1 MESKK
6 INQLATE
13 LAPDLTDLTIIGD
26 PITGISKK
34 ITLSQMA
41 SLFTGTVEEYEN
53 KAAFPLVGVADTIY
67 VALDTNVIWR
77 WNTGTSAYVE
87 LSPNIINSLVFGDGS
102 GFDGTISLVGSV
114 ATLTITTALTT
125 GSVGFI
131 GASGALLEDN
141 TNFFWNNTNKRL
153 GIGTNTPGAKLDI
166 HGTGTIVQ
174 INGTTTNNAFISFQN
189 AGVNKWTIGNVQA
202 DHRFRIYSEANS
214 TELVSVLQTGEF
226 GIGIANPLTKFHI
239 FGGASALIANLDAN
253 VSVAKSI
260 SYRSG
265 NSSRINLEVSG
276 TESGTNA
283 GMDFFLRTY
292 ADAGSLLETPF
303 SIVRSTGVTTIKSLT
318 LTNALSILN
327 GGTGSTTKNFVD
339 LTTAQTVAGIKTFSS
354 KFLVSTSVAD
364 YATYILQTG
373 GVDATYGGLKV
384 ETSSTSAKV
393 LSLYNAGSELMFLRG
408 DGVSQFNGQMNG
420 TSAIF
425 SGGVQAAN
433 MSIGIALQT
442 DKLFIYNASG
452 TNTGLTIQQDG
463 TGDIFRANGNSGTN
477 RFSITQAGVA
487 TFSNSITSTQLIT
500 KSGSGAA
507 ALFLKDGSA
516 VNKWEIG
523 HISNALY
530 FYSYTSNSE
539 VLRLSS
545 SGALIVKSNDGSETM
560 SVYTNISSTNFA
572 FSIGGSGSINGIATG
587 ASSAATIMR
596 MNKDSGSGRSLNAA
610 GSLNASGADYAEY
623 ILKAVNDII
632 YKGDICGINANGQ
645 LTNIYS
651 DSVSFVV
658 KSTNPSYVG
667 NDIWGNED
675 IVGKMPM
682 EEDYEDKEQYVLDLT
697 KFKAKVEVERTKV
710 DRVAFS
716 GQVPCNILNTNVGDY
731 IIPIKQSNGK
741 IAGKA
746 VQNPTLEEY
755 QISVGKVWKIMEDG
769 RAWIAVKIG

>member
-13 LAPDLTDLTIIGD
+13 LAPALSDLTIIGD
-26 PITGISKK
+26 PTTGISKK

-41 SLFTGTVEEYEN
+41 SLFTGTVEEYAN
-53 KAAFPLVGVADTIY
+53 LASFPLVGAADTIY
-67 VALDTNVIWR
+67 IALDTNVLYR
-77 WNTGTSAYVE
+77 WDTGLTSYVE
-87 LSPNIINSLVFGDGS
+87 LSPNIINSLVFNDAN
-102 GFDGTISLVGSV
+102 GFDGTIALVGST

-131 GASGALLEDN
+131 GASGALLQDN
-141 TNFFWNNTNKRL
+141 ANFFWDDTNNRL
-153 GIGTNTPGAKLDI
+153 GIGTNAPTTAIDTFGSGI
-166 HGTGTIVQ
+166 ITRV
-174 INGTTTNNAFISFQN
+174 NGTSTNNAFIGFAS
-189 AGVNKWTIGNVQA
+189 AGTNKWSIGNVQS
-202 DHRFRIYSEANS
+202 DHRFRIYNEATT

-226 GIGIANPLTKFHI
+226 GIGIANPLTKLHI

-253 VSVAKSI
+253 TSVAKSI

-276 TESGTNA
+276 TESGSNA

-292 ADAGSLLETPF
+292 TDAGSLLETPL
-303 SIVRSTGVTTIKSLT
+303 SIIRSTGVTTIKSLT
-318 LTNALSILN
+318 LTNALSVAN
-327 GGTGSTTKNFVD
+327 GGTGSTTQNFVD
-339 LTTAQTVAGIKTFSS
+339 LTTTQTVGGLKTFSNKLS
-354 KFLVSTSVAD
+354 VSATVAD
-364 YATYILQTG
+364 YASYIYQLG
-373 GVDATYGGLKV
+373 GVNATYGGLKV

-393 LSLYNAGSELMFLRG
+393 LSLNNAGSELMFLRG

-433 MSIGIALQT
+433 MSIGISLQT

-572 FSIGGSGSINGIATG
+572 FSIGGSASINGIATG

-623 ILKAVNDII
+623 ILKAVDDII
-632 YKGDICGINANGQ
+632 AKGDICGINANGQ

-651 DSVSFVV
+651 DSLSFVV

-675 IVGKMPM
+675 IVGKMPI
-682 EEDYEDKEQYVLDLT
+682 EEDYEYKEQYKLDLT
-697 KFKAKVEVERTKV
+697 KFKEKVEVERTKV
-710 DRVAFS
+710 DRIAFS
-716 GQVPCNILNTNVGDY
+716 GQVPCNILNANVGDY

-741 IAGKA
+741 ISGKA